1 MEKLT
6 RGELLLQIDSCR
18 GKIDRLRQQA
28 ASRGEDAGQWHLI
41 MRAEYEELL
50 DRLLSRLEET
60 QEDAQPLPPP
70 SRGSGE
76 SPPHSA

>member
-18 GKIDRLRQQA
+18 SKIDGLRQQA
-28 ASRGEDAGQWHLI
+28 ASRGEDAGHWHLI

-50 DRLLSRLEET
+50 VRLLSRLEET
-60 QEDAQPLPPP
+60 QDESQPLTPR
-70 SRGSGE
+70 SRGTGE